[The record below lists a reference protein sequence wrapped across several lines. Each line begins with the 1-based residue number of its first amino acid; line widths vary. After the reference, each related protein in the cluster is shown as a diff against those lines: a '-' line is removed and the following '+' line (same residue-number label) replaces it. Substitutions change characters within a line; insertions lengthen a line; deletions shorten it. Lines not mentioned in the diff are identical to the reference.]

1 MKKILENKRKAIGII
16 AIIVGLAVIITGASY
31 AYFTATATS
40 NEQVVTTGT
49 LELTY
54 ETGQD
59 INALSIIPT
68 EESQASIHQFTV
80 ENTGSLDTDY
90 NINLIDINLSK
101 EGTPTFSS
109 NLKWALYST
118 NENYS
123 GESLV
128 KSGDFSSL
136 SGYVSGD
143 DTLVIKA
150 NQNLSSGDKQSYV
163 LKIWLQEIN
172 IPQNEDQNL
181 SLAMKIQVDTL
192 ERQEAVSKQSVM
204 AGRSDSV
211 STEKF
216 YQYQS
221 SITEVV
227 FQNKM
232 NSIDTVTSWDIS
244 TDSNGNCIA
253 YLVPN
258 AEDSGSTYTLYIQG
272 NDLIYI
278 SSGYCLFS
286 NFSNLNTIEGM
297 EYVDTSQM
305 TNMFMMFYGCSS
317 LTNLELSNFDTSQV
331 AQMELAFSGCSN
343 LVSLSLEH
351 FDTSNV
357 SNMISMFS
365 GCSSITSLDLS
376 NFDTAKLEL
385 MHGMFQNCTNLINL
399 NLSSF
404 DTSKVTEISSTF
416 SGCSSLINLDIRNAT
431 FTSVTVHDLIFN
443 SVPSTIQVIVK
454 DSTAQAWIQD
464 KLGSGVGTVTI
475 APTT

>member
-1 MKKILENKRKAIGII
+1 M
-16 AIIVGLAVIITGASY
+16 
-31 AYFTATATS
+31 
-40 NEQVVTTGT
+40 
-49 LELTY
+49 
-54 ETGQD
+54 
-59 INALSIIPT
+59 
-68 EESQASIHQFTV
+68 
-80 ENTGSLDTDY
+80 
-90 NINLIDINLSK
+90 
-101 EGTPTFSS
+101 
-109 NLKWALYST
+109 
-118 NENYS
+118 
-123 GESLV
+123 
-128 KSGDFSSL
+128 
-136 SGYVSGD
+136 
-143 DTLVIKA
+143 
-150 NQNLSSGDKQSYV
+150 
-163 LKIWLQEIN
+163 WLQEIN

-181 SLAMKIQVDTL
+181 SLTMKIQVDTL
-192 ERQEAVSKQSVM
+192 DRQEAVSRQSVM
-204 AGRSDSV
+204 RTREGQD
-211 STEKF
+211 STETF
-216 YQYQS
+216 YQYKD

-232 NSIDTVTSWDIS
+232 NSIDTDISWDIS
-244 TDSNGNCIA
+244 TDGNGNCMA
-253 YLVPN
+253 YLVPT
-258 AEDSGSTYTLYIQG
+258 AEDSDSTYTLYIQG

-286 NFSNLNTIEGM
+286 NFVNLNTIEGM
-297 EYVDTSQM
+297 EYVDTSQV
-305 TNMFMMFYGCSS
+305 TNMFRMFSGCSS

-331 AQMELAFSGCSN
+331 AQMELAFAGCSN

-365 GCSSITSLDLS
+365 GCSSLTSLDLS

-416 SGCSSLINLDIRNAT
+416 SGCSSLISLDIRNAT

-443 SVPSTIQVIVK
+443 SVPSNIQIIVK
-454 DSTAQAWIQD
+454 DSSAQAWIQD